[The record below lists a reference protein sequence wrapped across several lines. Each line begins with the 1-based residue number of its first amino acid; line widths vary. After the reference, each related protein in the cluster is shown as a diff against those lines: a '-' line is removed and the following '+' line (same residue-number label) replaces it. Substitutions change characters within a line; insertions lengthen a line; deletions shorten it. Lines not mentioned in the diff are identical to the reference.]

1 MISDATLKK
10 IYEKVDAEKFLDHY
24 NVKIVGRNG
33 PWLRMHCILPD
44 HMDTTPS
51 ANLNTETGMYKC
63 FSCNRAISFFNLVK
77 ALEDLSSF
85 DDAVSFVKKKVGYE
99 DDDDYI
105 EDMLAE
111 LNSIQSDID
120 DDNEDLKIIDV
131 DLSEFDSAI
140 DHFDKVKFRVN
151 EKMIKFWDLK
161 FSTTGYY
168 KDRLVIPITEKNRVV
183 SFCARDMSGRA
194 EKWRKMLKAARKN
207 RLTVAEVE
215 ELQEKYECKKILY
228 PPVIIEEPF
237 KNIIYGSSIGA
248 LMFNFDKT
256 VEWAKDYIILVE
268 GAFDAMK
275 LFSIGFSAA
284 AILGTKLSSYN
295 RAKILANFDR
305 VYVAL
310 DNDENADDGKNPG
323 QEAAEKICKSLKNKI
338 ETYNILLPNGKDP
351 DECDADE
358 FEECY
363 NNAVLIS

>member
-256 VEWAKDYIILVE
+256 V
-268 GAFDAMK
+268 
-275 LFSIGFSAA
+275 
-284 AILGTKLSSYN
+284 
-295 RAKILANFDR
+295 
-305 VYVAL
+305 
-310 DNDENADDGKNPG
+310 
-323 QEAAEKICKSLKNKI
+323 
-338 ETYNILLPNGKDP
+338 
-351 DECDADE
+351 
-358 FEECY
+358 
-363 NNAVLIS
+363 